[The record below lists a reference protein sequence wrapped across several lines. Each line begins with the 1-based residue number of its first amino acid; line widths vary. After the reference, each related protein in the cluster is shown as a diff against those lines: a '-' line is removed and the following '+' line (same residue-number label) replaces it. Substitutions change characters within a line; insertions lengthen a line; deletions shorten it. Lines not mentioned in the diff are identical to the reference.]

1 MSLHEKFESDMKAAL
16 KEGDAIKL
24 SVMRMLV
31 TAIRQAGID
40 KNIKLIDDAEVLQI
54 LKRQI
59 KQRRESIEQFK
70 NGNRQDLTDK
80 EVVELKVLEAYMP
93 KQMGEDEL
101 SAIIKASIAESG
113 AKTKA
118 EAGKVMKL
126 VMEKAKGLCDG
137 KLVSQLVMKLLQ

>member
-1 MSLHEKFESDMKAAL
+1 MGLHEKFESDMKAAL
-16 KEGDAIKL
+16 KDGDALKL

-31 TAIRQAGID
+31 AAIRQVEID
-40 KNIKLIDDAEVLQI
+40 KNIKLIDDAEALQI

-59 KQRRESIEQFK
+59 KQRRESIEQFR
-70 NGNRQDLTDK
+70 NGNRQDLADK

-93 KQMGEDEL
+93 EQLGEDEL
-101 SAIIKASIAESG
+101 SAIIKAAIAESG
-113 AKTKA
+113 AKAKS